1 MSAPDWLDA
10 VKFDAN
16 GLVAAIAQESGTG
29 DILMVAWMNR
39 EALAQTVLTGQATYW
54 SRSRQRLWR
63 KGEESGHTQA
73 VGEIRLDCD
82 GDAIL
87 LTVTQTGGVACHT
100 GRLSCFYS
108 RLEGGQWVVTDPVV
122 RDPALVYAPNGDG
135 HGSHS

>member
-1 MSAPDWLDA
+1 MSTPDWLDA
-10 VKFDAN
+10 VHFDAN

-39 EALAQTVLTGQATYW
+39 EALEQTVLTGQATYW

-73 VGEIRLDCD
+73 VAEVRLDCD

-87 LTVTQTGGVACHT
+87 LTVTQAGGVACHT
-100 GRLSCFYS
+100 GRHSCFYS
-108 RLEGGQWVVTDPVV
+108 RLEGGQWVVTAPVV
-122 RDPALVYAPNGDG
+122 RDPALVYAPKGDG
-135 HGSHS
+135 HDRHS